1 MEGAGGITAREQLL
15 DELRPLA
22 FRVAYRMLGSV
33 SEAEDI
39 VQEALLRVHQALDRG
54 EQLDSP
60 QAFVTTVATRLAID
74 ELRSARARRELY
86 VGEWLPEPIVT
97 EDPGDPA
104 RQAEVADSISM
115 AMLLVLES
123 LSPEE
128 RAAFLLHDAFDY
140 PYREIAPIIGKSEDN
155 VRQLASRARRHL
167 GEHRPRFQTTRE
179 HQGELAR
186 RFFKAADTGD
196 LSELEALLAHDVVL
210 TGDGG
215 GKAPAL
221 ARSVQGRSR
230 VARVLSNW
238 SKARSQIEGG
248 ITFHLVEVNGG
259 PGALVL
265 DRQNRV
271 AAALSLEIVE
281 GQITR
286 VMSVVNP
293 DKLAHIGTVANLGE
307 LIRGGSRSQ
316 RDA

>member
-1 MEGAGGITAREQLL
+1 MTGREQLL

-39 VQEALLRVHQALDRG
+39 VQEALLRTYQALDGG
-54 EQLDSP
+54 EQLASP

-97 EDPGDPA
+97 EDTEDPA
-104 RQAEVADSISM
+104 RQAEIADSISM

-123 LSPEE
+123 LTPEE

-140 PYREIAPIIGKSEDN
+140 PYREIAPIIGKNEDN
-155 VRQLASRARRHL
+155 VRQLASRARRHIA
-167 GEHRPRFQTTRE
+167 EHRPRFETTRE
-179 HQGELAR
+179 HQQELAR
-186 RFFKAADTGD
+186 RFFVAADTGD
-196 LSELEALLAHDVVL
+196 LAELETLLADDVVL

-215 GKAPAL
+215 GKVPAL
-221 ARSVQGRSR
+221 ARSLTGRSR
-230 VARVLSNW
+230 VARVLHNW
-238 SKARSQIEGG
+238 SKARGQIEGG
-248 ITFHLVEVNGG
+248 ITFHPVEVNGG
-259 PGALVL
+259 PGALIL
-265 DRQNRV
+265 DAQGRI
-271 AAALSLEIVE
+271 AGALSLEVAD

-293 DKLAHIGTVANLGE
+293 DKLAHIGVVTSLGE
-307 LIRGGSRSQ
+307 LLRSG
-316 RDA
+316 ATGLS

>member
-1 MEGAGGITAREQLL
+1 MTGREQLL

-39 VQEALLRVHQALDRG
+39 VQEALLRVHQALDSG
-54 EQLDSP
+54 EEIASP
-60 QAFVTTVATRLAID
+60 RAYVTTIATRLAID

-97 EDPGDPA
+97 ENPEDPA
-104 RQAEVADSISM
+104 RQAEIADSISM

-155 VRQLASRARRHL
+155 ARQLATRARRHI
-167 GEHRPRFQTTRE
+167 GEHRPRFQTTRQ
-179 HQGELAR
+179 HRDELAQ
-186 RFFKAADTGD
+186 RFVAAAESGD
-196 LSELEALLAHDVVL
+196 LAELETILADDVVL

-215 GKAPAL
+215 GKAPSL
-221 ARSVQGRSR
+221 ARSLHGRTR
-230 VARVLSNW
+230 VARVLRNW
-238 SKARSQIEGG
+238 SRARSRIPSGVV
-248 ITFHLVEVNGG
+248 FRLVEVNGDA
-259 PGALVL
+259 GAMML
-265 DRQNRV
+265 DAQQRV
-271 AAALSLEIVE
+271 IGVLSLEISD
-281 GQITR
+281 GQIQR

-293 DKLAHIGTVANLGE
+293 EKLAHLGTVSNFGE
-307 LIRGGSRSQ
+307 LLRRESQ
-316 RDA
+316 SEF

>member
-1 MEGAGGITAREQLL
+1 MTAREQLL

-39 VQEALLRVHQALDRG
+39 VQEALLRVHQALDGG
-54 EQLDSP
+54 EQIASP

-97 EDPGDPA
+97 DDPEDPA
-104 RQAEVADSISM
+104 RQAEIADSISM

-123 LSPEE
+123 LTPEE

-155 VRQLASRARRHL
+155 VRQLASRARRHI

-179 HQGELAR
+179 HQDELAR
-186 RFFKAADTGD
+186 RFFAAAESGD
-196 LSELEALLAHDVVL
+196 LAELEALLADDVVL

-221 ARSVQGRSR
+221 ARSLTRPRAGGAHAAQLVDGARTASPAASPSTSSRSTAARARWRSMPTGEWRPCWRSR
-230 VARVLSNW
+230 STA
-238 SKARSQIEGG
+238 ARS
-248 ITFHLVEVNGG
+248 
-259 PGALVL
+259 PA
-265 DRQNRV
+265 
-271 AAALSLEIVE
+271 
-281 GQITR
+281 
-286 VMSVVNP
+286 
-293 DKLAHIGTVANLGE
+293 
-307 LIRGGSRSQ
+307 
-316 RDA
+316 

>member
-1 MEGAGGITAREQLL
+1 MTEREELL

-39 VQEALLRVHQALDRG
+39 VQEALLRVHQALDGG
-54 EQLDSP
+54 EQLASP

-74 ELRSARARRELY
+74 ELRSARARRETY

-97 EDPGDPA
+97 DDPEDPA
-104 RQAEVADSISM
+104 RQAEIADSISM

-155 VRQLASRARRHL
+155 VRQLASRARRHV
-167 GEHRPRFQTTRE
+167 GENRPRFRTTRE
-179 HQGELAR
+179 HHEELAR
-186 RFFKAADTGD
+186 RFFAAAESGD
-196 LSELEALLAHDVVL
+196 LGELEALLADDVVL

-221 ARSVQGRSR
+221 ARSLSGRSR
-230 VARVLSNW
+230 VARVLRSW
-238 SKARSQIEGG
+238 SRARRHIEGG
-248 ITFHLVEVNGG
+248 VTFHVVEVNGG

-265 DRQNRV
+265 DAQDRI
-271 AAALSLEIVE
+271 AAALSLEIAN

-293 DKLAHIGTVANLGE
+293 DKLAHLGVVANLGE
-307 LIRGGSRSQ
+307 LFRTGAQSEGAS
-316 RDA
+316 

>member
-1 MEGAGGITAREQLL
+1 MTRREALL

-39 VQEALLRVHQALDRG
+39 VQEALLRVHQALDTG
-54 EQLDSP
+54 ERIASP
-60 QAFVTTVATRLAID
+60 QAYVTTVATRLAID

-97 EDPGDPA
+97 DDPADPA
-104 RQAEVADSISM
+104 RQAEIADSISM

-140 PYREIAPIIGKSEDN
+140 PYREIAPIIGKNEDYA
-155 VRQLASRARRHL
+155 RQLASRARRHVA
-167 GEHRPRFQTTRE
+167 EHKPRFETTRE

-186 RFFKAADTGD
+186 RFFLAADTGD
-196 LSELEALLAHDVVL
+196 LAELEALLADDVVL

-215 GKAPAL
+215 GKVPAL
-221 ARSVQGRSR
+221 ARAVNGRSR
-230 VARVLSNW
+230 VARVLRNW
-238 SKARSQIEGG
+238 SRARSQIVGG
-248 ITFHLVEVNGG
+248 VRFHLVEVNGG
-259 PGALVL
+259 PGALIL
-265 DRQNRV
+265 DDRDRV
-271 AAALSLEIVE
+271 AGALALEIVDAR
-281 GQITR
+281 ITR

-293 DKLAHIGTVANLGE
+293 DKLAHIGVVANFRELFGRGE
-307 LIRGGSRSQ
+307 PSES
-316 RDA
+316 AS

>member
-1 MEGAGGITAREQLL
+1 MSEREQLL

-39 VQEALLRVHQALDRG
+39 VQEALLRVHQAQDGG
-54 EQLDSP
+54 EQLALP

-97 EDPGDPA
+97 DDPEDPA
-104 RQAEVADSISM
+104 RQAEIADSISM
-115 AMLLVLES
+115 AMLVMLES

-140 PYREIAPIIGKSEDN
+140 PYREIAPIIGKNEDN
-155 VRQLASRARRHL
+155 VRQLASRARRHIT
-167 GEHRPRFQTTRE
+167 ENRPRFQTTRE
-179 HQGELAR
+179 HQQELAR
-186 RFFKAADTGD
+186 RFFAAADSGE
-196 LSELEALLAHDVVL
+196 LGELEALLADDVVL

-215 GKAPAL
+215 GNAPAL
-221 ARSVQGRSR
+221 ARSLQGRSR
-230 VARVLSNW
+230 VARTISNW
-238 SKARSQIEGG
+238 AKARRHIEGG
-248 ITFHLVEVNGG
+248 ISFRLVEVNGG

-265 DRQNRV
+265 DTHNRI
-271 AAALSLEIVE
+271 AAALSLEFGD

-293 DKLAHIGTVANLGE
+293 EKLTHLGAVANLGE
-307 LIRGGSRSQ
+307 LLHGTQS
-316 RDA
+316 

>member
-1 MEGAGGITAREQLL
+1 MEASGMTGREQLL

-39 VQEALLRVHQALDRG
+39 VQEALLRVHQALDGG
-54 EQLDSP
+54 ELIASP

-86 VGEWLPEPIVT
+86 VGDWLPEPLVT
-97 EDPGDPA
+97 DSPEDPA
-104 RQAEVADSISM
+104 RQAEIADSISM

-140 PYREIAPIIGKSEDN
+140 SYREIAPIIGKNEDN
-155 VRQLASRARRHL
+155 ARQLASRARRHVS
-167 GEHRPRFQTTRE
+167 EHRPRFQTTRE
-179 HQGELAR
+179 HQEELAR
-186 RFFKAADTGD
+186 RFFAAAETGD
-196 LSELEALLAHDVVL
+196 LAELEALLADDVVL

-221 ARSVQGRSR
+221 ARALSGRSR
-230 VARVLSNW
+230 VAHVLHNW
-238 SKARSQIEGG
+238 SAARARIEGG
-248 ITFHLVEVNGG
+248 VTFGYVEINGG
-259 PGALVL
+259 PGALVV
-265 DRQNRV
+265 DAENRV
-271 AAALSLEIVE
+271 MAVLALEISD
-281 GQITR
+281 GQIHQ

-293 DKLAHIGTVANLGE
+293 DKLAHLGAISNLGE
-307 LIRGGSRSQ
+307 MLRRGTQS
-316 RDA
+316 

>member
-1 MEGAGGITAREQLL
+1 MTGREQLL

-39 VQEALLRVHQALDRG
+39 VQEALLRVHQALDGG
-54 EQLDSP
+54 EELASP

-97 EDPGDPA
+97 DDPEDPA
-104 RQAEVADSISM
+104 HQAEIADSISM

-140 PYREIAPIIGKSEDN
+140 SYREIAPIIGKNEDN
-155 VRQLASRARRHL
+155 VRQLASRARRHI

-179 HQGELAR
+179 HQSELAR
-186 RFFKAADTGD
+186 RFFLAADTGD
-196 LSELEALLAHDVVL
+196 LAELEALLADDVVL

-215 GKAPAL
+215 GKVPAL
-221 ARSVQGRSR
+221 AHSLSGRSR
-230 VARVLSNW
+230 VARVLHNW
-238 SKARSQIEGG
+238 SKARSQIAGG
-248 ITFHLVEVNGG
+248 VSFHVVEVNGG
-259 PGALVL
+259 PGALIL
-265 DRQNRV
+265 DARDRI
-271 AAALSLEIVE
+271 AGALALEIVD
-281 GQITR
+281 GQITQ

-293 DKLAHIGTVANLGE
+293 DKLAHLGVVANFKE
-307 LIRGGSRSQ
+307 LFGGDAPSQ
-316 RDA
+316 GTS

>member
-1 MEGAGGITAREQLL
+1 MEAGGISERERLL

-54 EQLDSP
+54 EQLASP

-97 EDPGDPA
+97 DDPQDPS
-104 RQAEVADSISM
+104 RQAEIADSISM

-140 PYREIAPIIGKSEDN
+140 PYREIAAIIGKNEDN
-155 VRQLASRARRHL
+155 VRQLASRARRHI

-179 HQGELAR
+179 HQDELAR
-186 RFFKAADTGD
+186 RFFAAAETGD
-196 LSELEALLAHDVVL
+196 LGELEAMLADDVVL

-221 ARSVQGRSR
+221 ARSLTGRSR
-230 VARVLSNW
+230 VARMLHNW
-238 SKARSQIEGG
+238 SAARTRMPGG
-248 ITFHLVEVNGG
+248 AGFHLAQINGG

-265 DRQNRV
+265 DTHGHLMAV
-271 AAALSLEIVE
+271 LALEIS
-281 GQITR
+281 GDQITR

-293 DKLAHIGTVANLGE
+293 DKIGHIGEVVNIGDMLR
-307 LIRGGSRSQ
+307 RGGSE
-316 RDA
+316 A